1 MANYVSESTGGDF
14 DENKKRVIT
23 PKMMY
28 ETIESG
34 IKGAFYGGF
43 AVSFAFLLLAVM
55 FYFIFSQMLVE
66 KWLLLMKF
74 VLFSIPII
82 IAIANCVTY
91 MYRIKELRTG
101 EAYDIITDTAVNV
114 VTDDKTVYR
123 HRGTRGYM
131 STEHAMYLY
140 VCGRQVITLQETY
153 LYSEKDRFY
162 VLVHKKRPTKALL
175 YFCEKLYDLEA

>member
-28 ETIESG
+28 ETIEAG
-34 IKGAFYGGF
+34 IKGTFYGGF
-43 AVSFAFLLLAVM
+43 AVSFAFLLIAVM
-55 FYFIFSQMLVE
+55 FYFILSEMLVE
-66 KWLLLMKF
+66 KWLLLMRF

-82 IAIANCVTY
+82 IAIVNYVMY
-91 MYRIKELRTG
+91 MYRIKELHTG

-114 VTDDKTVYR
+114 VTDDKTVCR
-123 HRGTRGYM
+123 HRGTRRYM
-131 STEHAMYLY
+131 TTEHAMYLY
-140 VCGRQVITLQETY
+140 ICGRQVITLQETY

-175 YFCEKLYDLEA
+175 YFCEKQYDLEV